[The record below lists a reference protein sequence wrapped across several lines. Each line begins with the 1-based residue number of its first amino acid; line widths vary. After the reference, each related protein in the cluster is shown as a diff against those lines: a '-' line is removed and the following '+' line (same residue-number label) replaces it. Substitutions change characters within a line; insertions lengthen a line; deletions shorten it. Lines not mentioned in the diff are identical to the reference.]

1 MNKNLYTNKCFLSR
15 LLTFPVTLCVHS
27 CALSQT
33 FFFQPPGGLDSPLSS
48 LSVWKAH
55 IPFLT
60 LNRAV
65 WYRKWFQQCL
75 AGQSPVKLQ
84 LLFHF
89 REFIQCFIAAGH
101 NFAFYV
107 GKTTKPFHPCFSRCL
122 CSDYLC
128 TPAILIK
135 TPWPWPANAPTS
147 TWWKS
152 SSSEITLMFTEAV

>member
-1 MNKNLYTNKCFLSR
+1 M
-15 LLTFPVTLCVHS
+15 FPVKIINFPCHSVCTKLCNES
-27 CALSQT
+27 D
-33 FFFQPPGGLDSPLSS
+33 FFLPASWRSGFSS

-65 WYRKWFQQCL
+65 WYRKGFQQCL

-107 GKTTKPFHPCFSRCL
+107 GKTKPLHPCFSRCL

-152 SSSEITLMFTEAV
+152 SSSEIALMFTEAV

>member
-27 CALSQT
+27 CAMSQT

-65 WYRKWFQQCL
+65 WYRKGFQQCL

-107 GKTTKPFHPCFSRCL
+107 GKTKPLHPCFSRCL

>member
-1 MNKNLYTNKCFLSR
+1 M
-15 LLTFPVTLCVHS
+15 FPVVIVNFPCHSVCAQLCNES
-27 CALSQT
+27 D
-33 FFFQPPGGLDSPLSS
+33 FFLPASWRSGFSS
-48 LSVWKAH
+48 LLSVS
-55 IPFLT
+55 

-65 WYRKWFQQCL
+65 WYRKGFQQCL
-75 AGQSPVKLQ
+75 AGQSPVKIQ

-89 REFIQCFIAAGH
+89 REFVQCLIAAGH

-107 GKTTKPFHPCFSRCL
+107 GKTTKPLYPCFSRCL

-135 TPWPWPANAPTS
+135 TSWPWPANAPTS
-147 TWWKS
+147 TWWKN